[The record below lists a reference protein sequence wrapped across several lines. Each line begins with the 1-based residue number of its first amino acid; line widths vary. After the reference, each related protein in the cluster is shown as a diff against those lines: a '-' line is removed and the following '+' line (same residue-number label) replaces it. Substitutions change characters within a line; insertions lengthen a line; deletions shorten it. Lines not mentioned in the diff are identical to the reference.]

1 MCALG
6 GSFFSLNYPHGDIN
20 RGYVI
25 WANYLILTFN
35 LFNLARNS
43 VNWLVV
49 FFLRRL
55 FSRLLWVSVSLLCNN
70 SPSLLFPHP
79 LRQREPHPHSIDVQ
93 TVRNPR
99 QRALLQSGRQMIYV
113 HSKLIIFDDEYI
125 IIGSAN
131 INERCVGVVGPL
143 VDGDV
148 ATRTPTP
155 PPFINP
161 QGLLDLV
168 WWSAG
173 GL

>member
-1 MCALG
+1 
-6 GSFFSLNYPHGDIN
+6 
-20 RGYVI
+20 
-25 WANYLILTFN
+25 
-35 LFNLARNS
+35 
-43 VNWLVV
+43 
-49 FFLRRL
+49 
-55 FSRLLWVSVSLLCNN
+55 
-70 SPSLLFPHP
+70 
-79 LRQREPHPHSIDVQ
+79 
-93 TVRNPR
+93 
-99 QRALLQSGRQMIYV
+99 MIYV